1 METFYDIFQLFLCVL
16 VPIYF
21 SCFEEYCSAVLL
33 WSFIVNKAFILTQE
47 WEDNDWIFIFG
58 VNRSF
63 NKRSIDKNK
72 GKIGKSTRKWA
83 QLNFIFSTNMGNS
96 GPLFS
101 RIHSH
106 FKTKC
111 KWISSVAQESN
122 FPEKDF
128 FFFFHLSVSVLWQTG
143 LNSVLGLTLCKQ
155 AVGPVKAAGAC

>member
-1 METFYDIFQLFLCVL
+1 MSCMEPLYFIILLLFFLL
-16 VPIYF
+16 LKQVPICF
-21 SCFEEYCSAVLL
+21 SFFSENDATVVHSGAPEMFWGLWIFPWLL
-33 WSFIVNKAFILTQE
+33 VWE
-47 WEDNDWIFIFG
+47 WEDTDWIFIFG

-122 FPEKDF
+122 FPAKDF
-128 FFFFHLSVSVLWQTG
+128 FFFFFTCLFLSFD
-143 LNSVLGLTLCKQ
+143 KQ
-155 AVGPVKAAGAC
+155 V